1 MRRSIA
7 RFFRR
12 RPLLGFALA
21 ATLAVATIHG
31 GWWLAGSFGVVLGLA
46 GWLSGPRAA
55 TLALLCMAL
64 AAGGVVVREDCRE
77 AAAKRLTEPAGVQA
91 TGSLLGDAEVSAWGW
106 EGRVKLT
113 EPVVGSVVVWRGT
126 GEAPVAGAV
135 VSALGRFV
143 PPEGPRNPGEFDERV
158 WAARQGIAAEFSA
171 RHGNGEIRT
180 GPWAAAGAKLR
191 RAFRDSVTAG
201 LAEDSRAASVIRA
214 VVIGDYPK
222 NDDALIGAFRN
233 SGTLHVFSVS
243 GLHVAMVGFLGW
255 GLLRWLR
262 VPRRLAVPVLI
273 VLMFSYAWL
282 TGNSPPA
289 MRSAWMAAVFL
300 GAFALRRRPDLLN
313 ALGAVLLVAVLWD
326 GRLLWQPGVQ
336 LSYGVVAAIAVGTTV
351 FSRLFGRFAR
361 PDPYLPRVLLTP
373 SQECGLWFRR
383 KIAGDAS
390 ASCAAWLG
398 STPLTW
404 WHFGL
409 ITPIAMIASLVLVPF
424 VFLLL
429 AAGLGSAVV
438 HPFAPQASIQMNRAN
453 GRIAQATAWIAGRF
467 SAIPGG
473 NVRVARA
480 NEPRLLVF
488 DLDHGAGAVCF
499 AGENGAVLLDVG
511 DGPGFRRRVVSSLR
525 TLGIEPDSVVLS
537 HPDGGHVGA
546 GEVALEAFPIRQV
559 LLPVERARSK
569 GYQYWLKAE
578 GLRKIFARP
587 GERLPMPDGAELE
600 VLFAPD
606 PMAWDAVA
614 DDRVAIYRLHWRGW
628 RVLFVSDAG
637 WKAERHLLDL
647 GVDLRA
653 DILIAGRH
661 RHDLSLDDAFV
672 AAVAPRVI
680 LASNAA
686 FPPEERLDPAKAAR
700 WRELGIAVFDQRET
714 GGVTIRPEEGKLKLE
729 GFLNGQS
736 VEFQPPSSKP
746 KRIE

>member
-1 MRRSIA
+1 MA

-21 ATLAVATIHG
+21 ATAAVAAVPGG
-31 GWWLAGSFGVVLGLA
+31 GWWLMGSFGIVLGLA
-46 GWLSGPRAA
+46 GRLCGIRVAA
-55 TLALLCMAL
+55 LAFFCMAL
-64 AAGGVVVREDCRE
+64 AAGGLALREHRRE
-77 AAAKRLTEPAGVQA
+77 TAIERLIRPASMRAA
-91 TGSLLGDAEVSAWGW
+91 GSLLGDAEVSAWGW
-106 EGRVKLT
+106 EGRVRLT
-113 EPVVGSVVVWRGT
+113 EPVAGARVVWRGT
-126 GEAPVAGAV
+126 GEPPVAGAV
-135 VSALGRFV
+135 VSAAGRFV
-143 PPEGPRNPGEFDERV
+143 APEGPRNPGEFDERV

-171 RHGNGEIRT
+171 RPGSGETRT
-180 GPWAAAGAKLR
+180 GPWAAIGAKLR

-201 LAEDSRAASVIRA
+201 LEEDSRAASVIRA

-273 VLMFSYAWL
+273 ALMFGYAWL

-289 MRSAWMAAVFL
+289 LRSAWMAAVFL

-313 ALGAVLLVAVLWD
+313 ALGAVLLAAVLWD

-373 SQECGLWFRR
+373 LQEFRLWFRR

-409 ITPIAMIASLVLVPF
+409 ITPVSIFASLVLVPF

-429 AAGLGSAVV
+429 AAGLGSAALYS
-438 HPFAPQASIQMNRAN
+438 FAPAASVQINRAN
-453 GRIAQATAWIAGRF
+453 GQIAQATAWIAGRF

-480 NEPRLLVF
+480 NEPRLLIY
-488 DLDHGAGAVCF
+488 DLDHGAGAACF
-499 AGENGAVLLDVG
+499 STQSGAVLLDVG
-511 DGPGFRRRVVSSLR
+511 DRPGFRRRVVSSLR
-525 TLGIEPDSVVLS
+525 TLGIEPDSVILT

-546 GEVALEAFPIRQV
+546 SEEVTKAFPIRQV

-578 GLRKIFARP
+578 GLRKIPARP

-606 PMAWDAVA
+606 STVWDAAA
-614 DDRVAIYRLHWRGW
+614 DDRVAIFRLHWRGW
-628 RVLFVSDAG
+628 RIFFVSDAG
-637 WKAERHLLDL
+637 WKAERHLLNS

-653 DILIAGRH
+653 DVLVAGRH

-672 AAVAPRVI
+672 AAVAPRAI
-680 LASNAA
+680 IASNAS
-686 FPPEERLDPAKAAR
+686 FPPEERLDPSKVER

-714 GGVTIRPEEGKLKLE
+714 GGVTIRPEQGKLKLE
-729 GFLNGQS
+729 GFLNGQG
-736 VEFQPPSSKP
+736 VEF
-746 KRIE
+746 

>member
-1 MRRSIA
+1 MA

-21 ATLAVATIHG
+21 ATLAVAAIHGG
-31 GWWLAGSFGVVLGLA
+31 GWWLAASFGGVLGLA
-46 GWLSGPRAA
+46 GWLCGRRTAA
-55 TLALLCMAL
+55 GTFVCMAL
-64 AAGGVVVREDCRE
+64 AAGGVGLREHHRE
-77 AAAKRLTEPAGVQA
+77 AAAAQLTRPASVSA
-91 TGSLLGDAEVSAWGW
+91 TGSLLDDAEVSAWGW

-113 EPVVGSVVVWRGT
+113 EPVDGAVVVWRGT
-126 GEAPVAGAV
+126 GEPPVAGAV
-135 VSALGRFV
+135 VSASGRFV

-171 RHGNGEIRT
+171 RQGSDETRT
-180 GPWAAAGAKLR
+180 GPWAAMGAKWR
-191 RAFRDSVTAG
+191 RAFRESVTAG
-201 LAEDSRAASVIRA
+201 LEEESRAARVIRA

-273 VLMFSYAWL
+273 ALMFSYAWL

-289 MRSAWMAAVFL
+289 LRSAWMAAVFL

-336 LSYGVVAAIAVGTTV
+336 LSYGVVAAIAVGATV
-351 FSRLFGRFAR
+351 FSRFFGRFAQ

-373 SQECGLWFRR
+373 SQECGLWLRR

-409 ITPIAMIASLVLVPF
+409 ITPVSMVASLVLVPF

-438 HPFAPQASIQMNRAN
+438 HPFAPAASVQINRAN
-453 GRIAQATAWIAGRF
+453 GQIAESTAWLAGRF
-467 SAIPGG
+467 SAVPGG

-480 NEPRLLVF
+480 TAPRLVIY
-488 DLDHGAGAVCF
+488 DLDHGAGAACF
-499 AGENGAVLLDVG
+499 SGENGAVLLDAG
-511 DGPGFRRRVVSSLR
+511 DRPGFRRRVVSSLR

-546 GEVALEAFPIRQV
+546 GEEVIEAFPIHQV

-569 GYQYWLKAE
+569 GYHYWLNAE
-578 GLRKIFARP
+578 GPRKIFARP

-606 PMAWDAVA
+606 PMAWDALA

-637 WKAERHLLDL
+637 WKTERRLLDS
-647 GVDLRA
+647 GVDLHA
-653 DILIAGRH
+653 DVLVAGHH

-672 AAVAPRVI
+672 TAVSPRAI
-680 LASNAA
+680 IASNAP
-686 FPPEERLDPAKAAR
+686 FPPEERLDPAKVAR

-714 GGVTIRPEEGKLKLE
+714 GGVTIRPEDGKLKVE
-729 GFLNGQS
+729 GFLNGQT
-736 VEFQPPSSKP
+736 VEF
-746 KRIE
+746 

>member
-1 MRRSIA
+1 MA

-21 ATLAVATIHG
+21 GTLAVAAIQGG
-31 GWWLAGSFGVVLGLA
+31 GWWLAASFAVVLGLA
-46 GWLSGPRAA
+46 GWLSGLRAA
-55 TLALLCMAL
+55 TLALLCMTL
-64 AAGGVVVREDCRE
+64 AAGGVAFREHRRE
-77 AAAKRLTEPAGVQA
+77 TATERLTQRASVRA

-106 EGRVKLT
+106 EARVKLT
-113 EPVVGSVVVWRGT
+113 DPIGGAVVVWRGT
-126 GEAPVAGAV
+126 GEPPVAGAV
-135 VSALGRFV
+135 VSASGRFV

-158 WAARQGIAAEFSA
+158 WAARHGIAAEFSA
-171 RHGNGEIRT
+171 RSGSDQTRT
-180 GPWAAAGAKLR
+180 GIWAVAGAKWR
-191 RAFRDSVTAG
+191 HAFRDSVTAG
-201 LAEDSRAASVIRA
+201 LAEDSRAARVIRA

-243 GLHVAMVGFLGW
+243 GLHVAMVGCLGW

-273 VLMFSYAWL
+273 ALMFSYAWL

-289 MRSAWMAAVFL
+289 LRSAWMATVFL

-313 ALGAVLLVAVLWD
+313 ALGAVLLTAVLWD

-336 LSYGVVAAIAVGTTV
+336 LSYGVVAAIAVGATV
-351 FSRLFGRFAR
+351 FSRFFGRFAQS
-361 PDPYLPRVLLTP
+361 DPYLPRVLLTP
-373 SQECGLWFRR
+373 FQECGLWFRR

-409 ITPIAMIASLVLVPF
+409 ITPVSMIASLVLVPF

-429 AAGLGSAVV
+429 AAGLGSAVM
-438 HPFAPQASIQMNRAN
+438 HPFAPAASVQVNRAN
-453 GRIAQATAWIAGRF
+453 GRIAEATAWLAERF

-473 NVRVARA
+473 NVRVTHATA
-480 NEPRLLVF
+480 PRLMIY
-488 DLDHGAGAVCF
+488 DLDHGAGAACF

-511 DGPGFRRRVVSSLR
+511 DRPGFRRRVLSSLR
-525 TLGIEPDSVVLS
+525 TLGVEPDSVVLS

-546 GEVALEAFPIRQV
+546 GEEVIEAFLIRQV

-569 GYQYWLKAE
+569 GYQYWVNAD
-578 GLRKIFARP
+578 GLRKISARP
-587 GERLPMPDGAELE
+587 GERLPMPDGAELD

-606 PMAWDAVA
+606 PLAWDAVA

-628 RVLFVSDAG
+628 RILFVSDAG
-637 WKAERHLLDL
+637 WKAERHLLDS

-653 DILIAGRH
+653 DVLVAGHH

-672 AAVAPRVI
+672 AAVFPRAIV
-680 LASNAA
+680 ASNAS
-686 FPPEERLDPAKAAR
+686 FPPEERLDPEKVER
-700 WRELGIAVFDQRET
+700 WRQLGIEVFDQRET
-714 GGVTIRPEEGKLKLE
+714 GGVTIRPELGKLKLE
-729 GFLNGQS
+729 GFLNGQAT
-736 VEFQPPSSKP
+736 EF
-746 KRIE
+746 